1 MTNEEYLNRGTIG
14 AALSYMEAKSI
25 KQLVKETG
33 LPTPKV
39 RKEIERLLDHDS
51 LDERDGY
58 YRIQNAIPWKV
69 KLDDGSTTKP
79 LFGKEQ

>member
-1 MTNEEYLNRGTIG
+1 MANDDYMIRGTVG
-14 AALSYMEAKSI
+14 SALSYMEAKSI

-39 RKEIERLLDHDS
+39 RKEVERLFDNDS

-58 YRIQNAIPWKV
+58 YRIQNTIPWKV
-69 KLDDGSTTKP
+69 KLDDGSTAKP
-79 LFGKEQ
+79 LFGKEN